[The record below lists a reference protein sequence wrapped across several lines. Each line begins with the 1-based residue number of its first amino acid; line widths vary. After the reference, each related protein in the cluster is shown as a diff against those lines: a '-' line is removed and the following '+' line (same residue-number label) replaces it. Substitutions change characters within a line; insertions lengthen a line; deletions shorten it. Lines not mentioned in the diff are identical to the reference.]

1 MPYIHCT
8 HTYLLYIGEFG
19 AKAIVQIPVSIGQRA
34 GITAIGCNTKLK
46 ESNNTIFNFSDLL
59 RDYTLH
65 LDRPYERVLA
75 LWLIRKIA
83 SHSNY
88 AIAKSTY
95 EYQGQY

>member
-1 MPYIHCT
+1 M
-8 HTYLLYIGEFG
+8 YIGEFG

-75 LWLIRKIA
+75 LWLSRKIA